1 MYEHKDQPL
10 LPRKRFIIR
19 LFKHLGAAA
28 LLVFISLGIGI
39 LGYRIIAELSWVDA
53 FYNAAMILVGEG
65 PAITLTTDPAKI
77 FAAFFALYSGVI
89 FVAAAGIIV
98 TPIAHRLIHHFHTEE
113 KKEAEKRA
121 LEHAEEGNKE

>member
-10 LPRKRFIIR
+10 LPRKRFIAR
-19 LFKHLGAAA
+19 MFKHLGAAA
-28 LLVFISLGIGI
+28 LLIFISLGIGV
-39 LGYRIIAELSWVDA
+39 LGYRVFVGLSWVDA
-53 FYNAAMILVGEG
+53 LYNASLILVGEG
-65 PAITLTTDPAKI
+65 PSAILSTDLSKI
-77 FAAFFALYSGVI
+77 FVSLYALYSGVI

>member
-1 MYEHKDQPL
+1 MYKHKDQPL
-10 LPRKRFIIR
+10 LPRKCFIAR
-19 LFKHLGAAA
+19 MFKHLGAAA
-28 LLVFISLGIGI
+28 LLIFISLGIGV
-39 LGYRIIAELSWVDA
+39 LDYRVFVGLSWVDA
-53 FYNAAMILVGEG
+53 LYNASLILVGEG
-65 PAITLTTDPAKI
+65 PSATLSTDLSKV
-77 FAAFFALYSGVI
+77 FVSLYALYSGVI